1 MIEPV
6 KGVDALN
13 RAFAAA
19 GADMQRDL
27 KTRLAGYAE
36 PVRRDAENL
45 ALGID
50 AGVQWSRMRKG
61 ATRTLVYVAPVARG
75 TRLVSRKRP
84 KFARRL
90 LSRAMEPALE
100 ANRSA
105 IEAKI
110 DAFLLRLERK
120 FNRG

>member
-6 KGVDALN
+6 KGIDALN
-13 RAFAAA
+13 RAFATA
-19 GADMQRDL
+19 GADMQREL

-36 PVRRDAENL
+36 PVRRDAEVL
-45 ALGID
+45 AMGIE
-50 AGVQWSRMRKG
+50 AGVTWSRMRKG
-61 ATRTLVYVAPVARG
+61 ASRTMVYVAPVARG

-84 KFARRL
+84 NFARRL
-90 LSRAMEPALE
+90 LGRAMEPALE
-100 ANRSA
+100 ANRHE
-105 IEAKI
+105 IEAKV